1 MSTVHPDAGIVW
13 FAGMGFRPAVWTPP
27 HRADQVDQARLVPA
41 PDADV
46 AYHGK
51 LNPWGH
57 MPAAGYAWGTWI
69 PAAETAKPQVT
80 AASLAGQTP
89 GPIAVPWHP
98 ATPTPPWWPAPG
110 PEDPCQCI
118 TPDSPELPPIAPV
131 PVSASGLMLVTA
143 IVALVVLRGRSR
155 ETA

>member
-1 MSTVHPDAGIVW
+1 MTDLIHW
-13 FAGMGFRPAVWTPP
+13 FPGLGFRPAVWTPP
-27 HRADQVDQARLVPA
+27 HRADEADPSRLVPA

-51 LNPWGH
+51 LNPWDH
-57 MPAAGYAWGTWI
+57 MPADGYAWGTWI
-69 PAAETAKPQVT
+69 PAVDTAAPQVT
-80 AASLAGQTP
+80 AASLAGQMP
-89 GPIAVPWHP
+89 GPIAAPWHP
-98 ATPTPPWWPAPG
+98 ATPTLPWWPV
-110 PEDPCQCI
+110 PEYPCHCI
-118 TPDSPELPPIAPV
+118 TPPGPELPPIAPV

>member
-1 MSTVHPDAGIVW
+1 MTDLIHW
-13 FAGMGFRPAVWTPP
+13 FPGVGYRPAVWTPP
-27 HRADQVDQARLVPA
+27 HRADDVDPPRLVPS
-41 PDADV
+41 PDADEPMI
-46 AYHGK
+46 AK
-51 LNPWGH
+51 MPPMDPWDH

-69 PAAETAKPQVT
+69 PAADTAAPQVT

-89 GPIAVPWHP
+89 GPIAAPWHP
-98 ATPTPPWWPAPG
+98 ATPPLPWWPG
-110 PEDPCQCI
+110 HEYPCHCI
-118 TPDSPELPPIAPV
+118 TPGGPELPPIAPV

>member
-1 MSTVHPDAGIVW
+1 MTDAGIHW
-13 FAGMGFRPAVWTPP
+13 FPGMGYRPAVWTPP
-27 HRADQVDQARLVPA
+27 HRADGVDQPRLVPA
-41 PDADV
+41 PDADA

-51 LNPWGH
+51 LNPWDH

-69 PAAETAKPQVT
+69 PAADTAAPQVT
-80 AASLAGQTP
+80 AASLAGQ
-89 GPIAVPWHP
+89 
-98 ATPTPPWWPAPG
+98 APG
-110 PEDPCQCI
+110 PDYPCQCI
-118 TPDSPELPPIAPV
+118 TPDGPELPPIAPV